1 MDILKT
7 NKEVHLTLKNIR
19 NKDKIIGFVP
29 TMGALHQG
37 HIALIKEAGK
47 VSDVVIVSIF
57 INPKQFNR
65 KHDLDSYPRNLKKD
79 IKLLE
84 SLNVDYLFAPEL
96 KEIYREPALTKVSL
110 INVTDKLCASTRGKL
125 FNGVAL
131 IITKLFNII
140 SPNIAFFG
148 LKDYQQYCII
158 RQLVRDLNFNVK
170 VSSIE
175 TVREKSG
182 LALSSRNQNLSKE
195 QKNHIAPK
203 LFHELIR
210 LKDLIHNKKSI
221 KKSIENIKNSLLS
234 YGFSKIDYIE
244 ILNDDLSEYSGNTK
258 RGRIFA
264 AVFIGKVRLIDNIA
278 L

>member
-110 INVTDKLCASTRGKL
+110 INVTDKLCASTRGKH

>member
-1 MDILKT
+1 M
-7 NKEVHLTLKNIR
+7 
-19 NKDKIIGFVP
+19 
-29 TMGALHQG
+29 
-37 HIALIKEAGK
+37 
-47 VSDVVIVSIF
+47 
-57 INPKQFNR
+57 
-65 KHDLDSYPRNLKKD
+65 
-79 IKLLE
+79 
-84 SLNVDYLFAPEL
+84 
-96 KEIYREPALTKVSL
+96 
-110 INVTDKLCASTRGKL
+110 
-125 FNGVAL
+125 
-131 IITKLFNII
+131 
-140 SPNIAFFG
+140 
-148 LKDYQQYCII
+148 
-158 RQLVRDLNFNVK
+158 
-170 VSSIE
+170 
-175 TVREKSG
+175 REKSG